1 MFGHY
6 LETFLNSGCRVENAT
21 YFPHSDRCYKL
32 YTDYNDSYRY
42 TADWDSFASTVNL
55 TDLNQTYR
63 NSDYFPDKT
72 IHEYV
77 KNTYSVNITIDYSQS
92 AQRICASNLAGYGIL
107 ASIPDEETNQF
118 LSNLIPRDNWTFTGG
133 QYFNGDNTYTD
144 IVETNYSKWEDRT
157 GVKRYNNW
165 ENSPGW
171 DNNAGFN
178 VVVRSRR
185 LLLNK
190 DGSWKIDK
198 DLERSALPFICETPT
213 TGK

>member
-1 MFGHY
+1 M
-6 LETFLNSGCRVENAT
+6 
-21 YFPHSDRCYKL
+21 
-32 YTDYNDSYRY
+32 YTDYNY
-42 TADWDSFASTVNL
+42 TYYTLDWDTLASTVNL
-55 TDLNQTYR
+55 TQLYQNYTNSNYSNYISFSSYVNQHT
-63 NSDYFPDKT
+63 P
-72 IHEYV
+72 
-77 KNTYSVNITIDYSQS
+77 YSVNSRIDYSRAARS
-92 AQRICASNLAGYGIL
+92 ICASNLSRYGIL

-171 DNNAGFN
+171 NNNAGFN
-178 VVVRSRR
+178 VVVQSRR